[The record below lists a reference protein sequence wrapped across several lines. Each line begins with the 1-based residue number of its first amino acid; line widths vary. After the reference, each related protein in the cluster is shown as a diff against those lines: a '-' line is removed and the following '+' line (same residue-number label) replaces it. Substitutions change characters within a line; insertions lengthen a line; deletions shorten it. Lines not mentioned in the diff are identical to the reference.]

1 MSTSC
6 SNSARVTTVFQ
17 SGLALFCVVV
27 AAAGVFVVALA
38 GLQMPFMVITG
49 SFGDWLASAAL
60 LFGAEVVGA
69 ALLGADLA
77 GTALFSWA
85 IAKLDNSINDK
96 TNRIIFGDSSTNL
109 D

>member
-1 MSTSC
+1 
-6 SNSARVTTVFQ
+6 
-17 SGLALFCVVV
+17 
-27 AAAGVFVVALA
+27 
-38 GLQMPFMVITG
+38 
-49 SFGDWLASAAL
+49 L

-77 GTALFSWA
+77 GTEVFSWA

-109 D
+109 DQDIEILAQS